1 MNTSASLRVA
11 VVGAHGRL
19 GRFACELFAAE
30 PGFQLVAR
38 LGRGD
43 DVGKRARDS
52 GAEVALETTVA
63 GLGEEHALALL
74 AHGVRPLVATSGVD
88 EAASARL
95 DRAAR
100 EVELGGLVVPNF
112 SLGMWLLQRA
122 ALEAVRWFPNVEI
135 LELHHE
141 RKRDAPSGT
150 ALDTRAQLR
159 AARGTEAEIPIHS
172 VRLPGL
178 YAHQEV
184 VFGAPGEL
192 LTLRHDMSGPA
203 AFGAGLLAGV
213 RYAARAH
220 GVQRGIDVAF
230 RAHTDAPSR

>member
-1 MNTSASLRVA
+1 MTGPARIRIA
-11 VVGAHGRL
+11 IVGAQGRL
-19 GRFACELFAAE
+19 GRFACEHFAAD
-30 PGFQLVAR
+30 PGFDVVAR

-43 DVGKRARDS
+43 DIGARARAS
-52 GAEVALETTVA
+52 GAQIALETTVA

-74 AHGVRPLVATSGVD
+74 EHGVRPLVATSGVD
-88 EAASARL
+88 EAACARL

-100 EVELGGLVVPNF
+100 EVGLGGLVVPNF

-122 ALEAVRWFPNVEI
+122 AAEAVRWFPHVEI
-135 LELHHE
+135 VELHHE

-150 ALDTRAQLR
+150 ALDTRARLR
-159 AARGTEAEIPIHS
+159 AVRGAELDVPIHS

-184 VFGAPGEL
+184 LFGSPGEL
-192 LTLRHDMSGPA
+192 FTLRHDMSGPA
-203 AFGAGLLAGV
+203 AFGAGLVAGA
-213 RYAARAH
+213 RYAARAE

-230 RAHTDAPSR
+230 RALHG

>member
-1 MNTSASLRVA
+1 MSERARLRIA
-11 VVGAHGRL
+11 VVGANGRL
-19 GRFACELFAAE
+19 GRFACELFAADPDCE
-30 PGFQLVAR
+30 LVAR

-43 DVGKRARDS
+43 DIGARAKAS

-88 EAASARL
+88 ESACARL

-100 EVELGGLVVPNF
+100 EVGLGGLVVPNF

-122 ALEAVRWFPNVEI
+122 AAEAVRWFPHVEI
-135 LELHHE
+135 VELHHE

-150 ALDTRAQLR
+150 ALDTRARLV
-159 AARGTEAEIPIHS
+159 AAHGAELDVPIHS

-184 VFGAPGEL
+184 LFGGQGEL
-192 LTLRHDMSGPA
+192 FTLRHDMSGPA

-213 RYAARAH
+213 RYAARAA

-230 RAHTDAPSR
+230 RALGGAHAR